1 MACWTSPQVLDKFRC
16 PWFKSRRTSAFT
28 CHARQLDHIHQLTS
42 TCSCATLDE
51 SFSIRIFPVQLI
63 ELVGNAVDAPN
74 MAIWKG
80 AVMETPGLVN
90 KIGDLR
96 VEKHTSPP
104 AGLWHQIYHIVTRQK
119 DRKVKFT
126 KVVMQWC
133 FTLQSFWEWLTHR
146 VLQAK
151 VSEESVSKAAVQ
163 VGKTGE
169 SLAHQAGLGKRELG
183 KIWINTRDTLNL
195 FHLFEGCY
203 KYR

>member
-1 MACWTSPQVLDKFRC
+1 MVQKQKDECVHLSCKTTWSYPSTHFNLLMCHSRWVFLHQNLSSSVDRVGWKCGGCPKHGYLKRC
-16 PWFKSRRTSAFT
+16 CNGDARFGKQNRWFKS
-28 CHARQLDHIHQLTS
+28 
-42 TCSCATLDE
+42 
-51 SFSIRIFPVQLI
+51 
-63 ELVGNAVDAPN
+63 
-74 MAIWKG
+74 
-80 AVMETPGLVN
+80 
-90 KIGDLR
+90 
-96 VEKHTSPP
+96 
-104 AGLWHQIYHIVTRQK
+104 
-119 DRKVKFT
+119 RKVKFT